1 MGVWQ
6 QIALELYERA
16 FYNRNMDGMQKLT
29 LMYADMELEVEDTPP
44 APDQPFSLAGG
55 PDCSQAGHPKG
66 AKPQDTD
73 GLPIQMV
80 ATPAGRVPVLKTLLT
95 SACER
100 NCFYCPFRM
109 GRDFR
114 RATFKPDEMAATVVK
129 LTQAGVIKGA
139 FISSGI
145 AGGGVRTQDRLLDTA
160 EILRKKHGYRG
171 YLHLKLMPGA
181 EHDQVERAMQ
191 LADRVSVNLEAPNT
205 ERLSLLAPQK
215 MFLDELLQ
223 PLRIVESIRKNQPG
237 YRGWKG
243 RWPSSTTQFVVGAVG
258 ENDVELLK
266 TVAYLY
272 QKLRLARSYF
282 SGFSP
287 VRDTPF
293 EDRPSINPWRQ
304 HRLYQASF
312 LLRDYGFEI
321 EEMPFQKEGH
331 LPLEIDP
338 KQAWARANLSEAPVE
353 INRAARHDLLRVPG
367 IGPKGAQAI
376 LNARCNGGRVRS
388 VEDLKSLGIYTNRA
402 APYILLDGRRLPVQ
416 LSLL

>member
-1 MGVWQ
+1 
-6 QIALELYERA
+6 
-16 FYNRNMDGMQKLT
+16 MDGIQKLT
-29 LMYADMELEVEDTPP
+29 LINADMGLEVEDTPA
-44 APDQPFSLAGG
+44 APVQPFTLAGT
-55 PDCSQAGHPKG
+55 PDCPQPGGGKPPKN
-66 AKPQDTD
+66 AVDD
-73 GLPIQMV
+73 LPIQMV
-80 ATPAGRVPVLKTLLT
+80 STPRGRVPLLKTLLT

-100 NCFYCPFRM
+100 NCYYCPFRS

-114 RATFKPDEMAATVVK
+114 RMTFKPDEMAQTVVQ

-145 AGGGVRTQDRLLDTA
+145 AGGGVRTQDKLLDTA
-160 EILRKKHGYRG
+160 EVLRKKYQYRG

-205 ERLSLLAPQK
+205 RRLSLLAPQK
-215 MFLDELLQ
+215 MFMDELLQ

-237 YRGWKG
+237 YRGWNG
-243 RWPSSTTQFVVGAVG
+243 HWPSSTTQFVVGAVG
-258 ENDVELLK
+258 ENDLELLQ

-287 VRDTPF
+287 IQDTPF
-293 EDRPSINPWRQ
+293 ENLPSINPWRQ

-321 EEMPFQKEGH
+321 EDMPFQQDGQ
-331 LPLEIDP
+331 LPLEVDP
-338 KQAWARANLSEAPVE
+338 KQAWARENLSQSPIE
-353 INRAARHDLLRVPG
+353 INRAERRDLLRVPG

-376 LNARCNGGRVRS
+376 LDSRRMGGRLQS
-388 VEDLKSLGIYTNRA
+388 IDDLKVLGISTGRA
-402 APYILLDGRRLPVQ
+402 APFVLIDGRRPPAQ
-416 LSLL
+416 LSLF